1 MFGSLFA
8 LSHYTLIGYA
18 LASLKNRL
26 YQKRISNSQKI
37 EKEVGH
43 HQKGI
48 GFWMS
53 KCYTI
58 YEVKEWQELNGKEIK
73 NMEALEEMTEKE
85 QKTMFIS
92 AYMNLQRVKVSE
104 DKDKEIRNQERE
116 LKAKLEAL
124 GVVVEDLKIE

>member
-1 MFGSLFA
+1 
-8 LSHYTLIGYA
+8 
-18 LASLKNRL
+18 
-26 YQKRISNSQKI
+26 
-37 EKEVGH
+37 
-43 HQKGI
+43 
-48 GFWMS
+48 MS

>member
-1 MFGSLFA
+1 
-8 LSHYTLIGYA
+8 
-18 LASLKNRL
+18 
-26 YQKRISNSQKI
+26 
-37 EKEVGH
+37 
-43 HQKGI
+43 
-48 GFWMS
+48 
-53 KCYTI
+53 
-58 YEVKEWQELNGKEIK
+58 
-73 NMEALEEMTEKE
+73 MEALEEMTEKE

>member
-1 MFGSLFA
+1 
-8 LSHYTLIGYA
+8 
-18 LASLKNRL
+18 
-26 YQKRISNSQKI
+26 
-37 EKEVGH
+37 
-43 HQKGI
+43 
-48 GFWMS
+48 
-53 KCYTI
+53 
-58 YEVKEWQELNGKEIK
+58 
-73 NMEALEEMTEKE
+73 MEALEEMTEEE

>member
-1 MFGSLFA
+1 M
-8 LSHYTLIGYA
+8 
-18 LASLKNRL
+18 
-26 YQKRISNSQKI
+26 
-37 EKEVGH
+37 EV
-43 HQKGI
+43 
-48 GFWMS
+48 
-53 KCYTI
+53 
-58 YEVKEWQELNGKEIK
+58 
-73 NMEALEEMTEKE
+73 LEEMTEKE

>member
-1 MFGSLFA
+1 
-8 LSHYTLIGYA
+8 
-18 LASLKNRL
+18 
-26 YQKRISNSQKI
+26 
-37 EKEVGH
+37 
-43 HQKGI
+43 
-48 GFWMS
+48 MS

-58 YEVKEWQELNGKEIK
+58 YEVKEWQELNGKEIE
-73 NMEALEEMTEKE
+73 NMEVLEEMTEKE

>member
-1 MFGSLFA
+1 M
-8 LSHYTLIGYA
+8 
-18 LASLKNRL
+18 
-26 YQKRISNSQKI
+26 
-37 EKEVGH
+37 EV
-43 HQKGI
+43 I
-48 GFWMS
+48 DD
-53 KCYTI
+53 
-58 YEVKEWQELNGKEIK
+58 
-73 NMEALEEMTEKE
+73 MTEKE